1 MNHRQIQAALALCLI
16 LWVAGGI
23 ACTSTATKRQVY
35 LETHTDLDPQVR
47 ELIRQGTVREGM
59 TPEQVEA
66 ALGPPDSR
74 RRFEAEQ
81 PPVEVWT
88 YPGVLVRNQ
97 ITRTLTDL
105 DYQVR
110 LIFRGEVLERIE
122 DF

>member
-1 MNHRQIQAALALCLI
+1 MKHRQIQVALALCLV
-16 LWVAGGI
+16 LWAAGGI
-23 ACTSTATKRQVY
+23 ACTSPAAKRQAY

-47 ELIRQGTVREGM
+47 ELIRQGRVREGM
-59 TPEQVEA
+59 TPNQVEA

-74 RRFEAEQ
+74 RRFEAEE

-97 ITRTLTDL
+97 ITRTLTDQ

-110 LIFRGEVLERIE
+110 LIFRGGVLETIE